1 MDLKLSGSMN
11 VVSDFIWRYA
21 MKGEL
26 CAKAEIALMGMVV
39 MLNESDVPDVLDY
52 IGSVLGFT
60 DLSGKEIVASA
71 TQYLDHN
78 KTHICGISCTT
89 IYGEPCVNI
98 ILKDRDE
105 NFDIADDNGVLCYV
119 HNFVAPYCSELGY
132 CYFKKK
138 GGSYHR
144 TA

>member
-1 MDLKLSGSMN
+1 MN
-11 VVSDFIWRYA
+11 
-21 MKGEL
+21 GEL

-52 IGSVLGFT
+52 IGSVLGYT

-71 TQYLDHN
+71 TKYLDRN
-78 KTHICGISCTT
+78 KTQICGISCTT

-98 ILKDRDE
+98 ILKDCGK
-105 NFDIADDNGVLCYV
+105 NFYITEDRGILCYV

-138 GGSYHR
+138 GSSYHR